1 MRGGVF
7 GPMVILRNGGVRVGI
22 KSHITDEQWERIR
35 PSIARENRRSI
46 IIVTAAFSIM
56 MVLMLLMSFFSSMMS
71 RARILYLISLML
83 SLLLCFVAV
92 RVKPSDERKIGF
104 LTYVTISCLLVY
116 STVLGTRLNADLVAT
131 AFPAF
136 VLASPLLFTDRRR
149 RIILCILINT
159 AFFVCMS
166 LIFDNPA
173 FVVDDIVNSCLFSAV
188 SIGINSYMLNVKL
201 QQEYA
206 QLKLAELSEKDLLT
220 GVRNRNSYEQALS
233 EYPLRCKRSL
243 GCVYADLNGL
253 HELNERSGHEAGDR
267 MLKCLSAA
275 LREAFGKEDTYRI
288 GGDEFVVFACDLD
301 EGQIRSK
308 VEEARRLAEGS
319 SCHASFGVAVSEAPN
334 IDVAELTRRAERQM
348 YGEKRRYYNQ
358 PGVERRG
365 MRD

>member
-1 MRGGVF
+1 MWV
-7 GPMVILRNGGVRVGI
+7 VRKKGKDVSIG
-22 KSHITDEQWERIR
+22 SHLTDEQWELIR
-35 PSIARENRRSI
+35 PNVARENRPN
-46 IIVTAAFSIM
+46 IIVVSAAFSIM
-56 MVLMLLMSFFSSMMS
+56 MAVMLLASCFSAMM
-71 RARILYLISLML
+71 RNGRILYAIALVF
-83 SLLLCFVAV
+83 SLLVCVVAIH
-92 RVKPSDERKIGF
+92 VKPSDERRIGF
-104 LTYVTISCLLVY
+104 LTYVTISSLLVY
-116 STVLGTRLNADLVAT
+116 STVLGTFFNSDLVAT

-253 HELNERSGHEAGDR
+253 HELNERSGHETGDR